1 MRSALRNEPAISMLD
16 RSAMLLLAFRSS
28 GGAMTLAELCHATG
42 IPKATAHRLV
52 AGLEK
57 WGLLERSGR
66 RLRLGMR
73 LFELGQLVPTQRDI
87 GEIAAP
93 YLADLFEATRE
104 TVHLAVRDGL
114 EVVYVQKLAHR
125 GSPRVGSRAGGRM
138 PMHCTGVGKA
148 MLAFNSTALTDAVIA
163 QGLTRLTPRTII
175 APGLLRRDLARTRV
189 RGFAVEREESSTGI
203 VCVAGPI
210 INDAGSAVAAISMTG
225 RVHDFS
231 APAATAAVRTA
242 ALGLSRALR

>member
-1 MRSALRNEPAISMLD
+1 MHSAVRNESAISMLD
-16 RSAMLLLAFRSS
+16 RSVMLLLAFRSS
-28 GGAMTLAELCHATG
+28 GGAMTLAQLCQATG

-52 AGLEK
+52 GELEK

-93 YLADLFEATRE
+93 YLAELFEATRE
-104 TVHLAVRDGL
+104 TVHLAVRDGQ
-114 EVVYVQKLAHR
+114 EVLYVQKLAHR
-125 GSPRVGSRAGGRM
+125 GSPQVGSRVGGRM

-163 QGLTRLTPRTII
+163 QGLRRLTPRTIV

-189 RGFAVEREESSTGI
+189 RGFAVEREESTTGI

-210 INDAGSAVAAISMTG
+210 IDVTGNAVAAISMTG
-225 RVHDFS
+225 RVHQFS
-231 APAATAAVRTA
+231 APASTAAVRTA

>member
-1 MRSALRNEPAISMLD
+1 MRSTVRNESAISMLD

-28 GGAMTLAELCHATG
+28 GGAMTLAQLCQATG
-42 IPKATAHRLV
+42 IPKTTAHRLV
-52 AGLEK
+52 GELEK
-57 WGLLERSGR
+57 WGMLERSGR

-93 YLADLFEATRE
+93 HLADLFEATRQ

-125 GSPRVGSRAGGRM
+125 DSPQVGSRVGGRM

-148 MLAFNSTALTDAVIA
+148 MLAFNTTALTDAVIA
-163 QGLTRLTPRTII
+163 QGLSRLTPRTII

-189 RGFAVEREESSTGI
+189 RGFAVEREESTTGI

-210 INDAGSAVAAISMTG
+210 VDITGSAVAAISMTG
-225 RVHDFS
+225 RVHQFS
-231 APAATAAVRTA
+231 APASTAAVRTA

>member
-1 MRSALRNEPAISMLD
+1 MRSAGRNKPAVSMLD

-28 GGAMTLAELCHATG
+28 GGAMTLAELCRATG

-52 AGLEK
+52 AELEK

-93 YLADLFEATRE
+93 YLADLF
-104 TVHLAVRDGL
+104 GL
-114 EVVYVQKLAHR
+114 EVVYVQKLARR
-125 GSPRVGSRAGGRM
+125 GSPRVGSRVGGRM

-148 MLAFNSTALTDAVIA
+148 LLAFNATALTDAVIA
-163 QGLTRLTPRTII
+163 RGLTRRTPRTIV
-175 APGLLRRDLARTRV
+175 APGLLRRDLARARV
-189 RGFAVEREESSTGI
+189 RGFAVEREESTIGI
-203 VCVAGPI
+203 ICVAGPI
-210 INDAGSAVAAISMTG
+210 IDAAGSAVAAISITG
-225 RVHDFS
+225 RAQEFS

>member
-1 MRSALRNEPAISMLD
+1 MLD
-16 RSAMLLLAFRSS
+16 RSAMLLLAFGSS
-28 GGAMTLAELCHATG
+28 GGAMTLTQLCQATG
-42 IPKATAHRLV
+42 IPKTTAHRLV
-52 AGLEK
+52 GELEK

-93 YLADLFEATRE
+93 YLADLFEATRQ

-125 GSPRVGSRAGGRM
+125 GSPQVGSRVGGRM

-148 MLAFNSTALTDAVIA
+148 MLAFNSAALTDAVIA
-163 QGLTRLTPRTII
+163 QGLSRLTPRTMI

-189 RGFAVEREESSTGI
+189 RGFAVEREESTVGI

-210 INDAGSAVAAISMTG
+210 IDVTGSAVAAISMTG
-225 RVHDFS
+225 RVHQFS
-231 APAATAAVRTA
+231 APASTAAVRTA

>member
-1 MRSALRNEPAISMLD
+1 MLD
-16 RSAMLLLAFRSS
+16 RSTMLLLAFRP
-28 GGAMTLAELCHATG
+28 GGAAMTLAELCQATG

-52 AGLEK
+52 AELVK

-93 YLADLFEATRE
+93 YLADLFEATRQ

-114 EVVYVQKLAHR
+114 EVVYVQKLARR
-125 GSPRVGSRAGGRM
+125 GSPRVGSRVGGRM

-148 MLAFNSTALTDAVIA
+148 LLAFNPPALTDAVIA
-163 QGLTRLTPRTII
+163 KGLARLTARTII
-175 APGLLRRDLARTRV
+175 APGLLQQDLARARI
-189 RGFAVEREESSTGI
+189 RGVAVECEESTVGI

-210 INDAGSAVAAISMTG
+210 IDAAGSAVAAISMTG
-225 RVHDFS
+225 RVHEFS
-231 APAATAAVRTA
+231 TPAAAAAVRTA